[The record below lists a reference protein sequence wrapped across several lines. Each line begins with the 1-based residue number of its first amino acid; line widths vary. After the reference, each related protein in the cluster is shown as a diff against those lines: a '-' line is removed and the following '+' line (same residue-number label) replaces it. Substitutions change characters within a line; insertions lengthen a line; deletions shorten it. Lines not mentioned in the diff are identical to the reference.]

1 MCNGCYKNL
10 MSVPTDSRRAAL
22 ADEIASIVLAEGL
35 DALALRGLAARLS
48 TSGRMLLYYFG
59 SKDALVRAALARVSA
74 RLDVILSAQAAGAPV
89 TPGVFMAGIFALSD
103 DARIAPFVR
112 VWADVIARAAR
123 GEAPYREVAADI
135 IAAWLGWIEGRLAG
149 ANAGQAA
156 AILSIVEGVAL
167 LEAARPGTT
176 RDARAYLTRMLD
188 GSAAH
193 ARR

>member
-1 MCNGCYKNL
+1 
-10 MSVPTDSRRAAL
+10 MSAPTDSRRAAL

-59 SKDALVRAALARVSA
+59 SKDALVRAALARISA
-74 RLDVILSAQAAGAPV
+74 RLNLILSEQAAARV

-103 DARIAPFVR
+103 DSRIAPFVR

-123 GEAPYREVAADI
+123 GEAPYGEIAADI
-135 IAAWLGWIEGRLAG
+135 IGAWLGWIESRLVA
-149 ANAGQAA
+149 ADAGQAA

-176 RDARAYLTRMLD
+176 RDARGFLARLLD
-188 GSAAH
+188 RSG
-193 ARR
+193 